1 MASGL
6 GEGWASAGRAPF
18 RERKRARPEPTPGKG
33 SKNRRRTDTAP
44 DGGYPLEGFH
54 GAPAAFYPVAPLPWG
69 PPQPPAIIDE
79 RGPALV
85 EEMACQPFRP
95 ETKTAPAKAN
105 TNQTQENPTRDGNER
120 VKVDEKMPTANPKPQ
135 EAAAKKSGNSHAA
148 VQELLRRIIAL
159 EFSGRCTQRSM
170 TVVQT
175 ICDTLCADPIGVIK
189 VMEVLDECF
198 LKAVEMKQQEQ
209 LLNYW
214 YIVDA
219 VMKLFRDRP
228 PMLNAIMVTLPHLL
242 LQYVPWKN
250 GKLEEEP
257 WIQREKDKMRY
268 EHLFRTWEHTVP
280 RDLLDEIWEMW
291 RNGLAQPVAP
301 QNTTTSNGCTS

>member
-1 MASGL
+1 MTGGSSWGGFL
-6 GEGWASAGRAPF
+6 GS
-18 RERKRARPEPTPGKG
+18 PG
-33 SKNRRRTDTAP
+33 
-44 DGGYPLEGFH
+44 
-54 GAPAAFYPVAPLPWG
+54 AFYPGAPLSWG
-69 PPQPPAIIDE
+69 PPPAIIE
-79 RGPALV
+79 KNGPVLV
-85 EEMACQPFRP
+85 GELVYQDFQSEI
-95 ETKTAPAKAN
+95 KTTPTPAN
-105 TNQTQENPTRDGNER
+105 THQTQQQNPIREINEKKEDG
-120 VKVDEKMPTANPKPQ
+120 EKITTANPRPQ
-135 EAAAKKSGNSHAA
+135 EVTAEKNGNSHAA

-170 TVVQT
+170 TIVQT
-175 ICDTLCADPIGVIK
+175 ICDTLCVDPIGVIK

-198 LKAVEMKQQEQ
+198 LKAVKMKQQEQ

-257 WIQREKDKMRY
+257 WIQREKDEARY
-268 EHLFRTWEHTVP
+268 EQLFQTWEHTVS
-280 RDLLDEIWEMW
+280 RDLLDEIWDMW
-291 RNGLAQPVAP
+291 RNGLTETEAKK
-301 QNTTTSNGCTS
+301 NTTA